1 MEDLSR
7 FFRQI
12 VRNLAATDPARLRRP
27 LPLSEIRETILP
39 YRANRRALRL
49 ETSEDYELVLIR
61 LCAGEGGFAHIEP
74 DDVYAEFAAEALSSN
89 PDLTI
94 VHRHENATVI
104 LNEEQLARA
113 LDPAQELAFAPPSDQ
128 RFAPPAPKELAPA
141 PTPAQS
147 APKPAPA
154 PAREVSK
161 PQSRP
166 VPPANCRA
174 CGGKLPAGRSVKFCP
189 HCGENQALT
198 HCPECQ
204 TELEPAWRHCVACG
218 AAVRRD

>member
-12 VRNLAATDPARLRRP
+12 VRNLAATDPARLGSP
-27 LPLSEIRETILP
+27 LPLGEIRRSILP
-39 YRANRRALRL
+39 YRANRRALQL

-61 LCAGEGGFAHIEP
+61 LCAGEGGFARTEP
-74 DDVYAEFAAEALSSN
+74 DDVQVKFSAEALSSN

-113 LDPAQELAFAPPSDQ
+113 LDPTLELAFAPSDQ
-128 RFAPPAPKELAPA
+128 RFAPPAPRALAPA
-141 PTPAQS
+141 PDP
-147 APKPAPA
+147 PA
-154 PAREVSK
+154 PARDLSK
-161 PQSRP
+161 PQSGSPPP
-166 VPPANCRA
+166 VMCRA
-174 CGGKLPAGRSVKFCP
+174 CSGRLPPGLSVKFCP
-189 HCGENQALT
+189 HCGESQVLT

-204 TELEPAWRHCVACG
+204 TELEPAWRHCVTCG
-218 AAVRRD
+218 AVVKRD

>member
-1 MEDLSR
+1 VEDLSR
-7 FFRQI
+7 FFRQM
-12 VRNLAATDPARLRRP
+12 VRNLAATDPARLRSP
-27 LPLSEIRETILP
+27 LPLGEIRGTILP

-61 LCAGEGGFAHIEP
+61 LCAGEGGFARTEP
-74 DDVYAEFAAEALSSN
+74 DDVHAEFAAEALNSN

-94 VHRHENATVI
+94 VHRHENAVVI
-104 LNEEQLARA
+104 LNEEQLVRA
-113 LDPAQELAFAPPSDQ
+113 LDPARELAFAPSDQ
-128 RFAPPAPKELAPA
+128 RFAPPAPREPA
-141 PTPAQS
+141 SVPDPL
-147 APKPAPA
+147 A

-161 PQSRP
+161 PP
-166 VPPANCRA
+166 AELLPPAICRA
-174 CGGKLPAGRSVKFCP
+174 CSGKLPPGRSVKFCP
-189 HCGENQALT
+189 HCGASQALT